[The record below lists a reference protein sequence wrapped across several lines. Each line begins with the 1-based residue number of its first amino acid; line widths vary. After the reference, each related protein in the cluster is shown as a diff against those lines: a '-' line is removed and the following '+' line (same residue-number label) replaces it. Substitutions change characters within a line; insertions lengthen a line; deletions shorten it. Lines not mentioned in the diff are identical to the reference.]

1 MDQSD
6 SAPSAPA
13 DSMSQAQE
21 LVQRISELL
30 AADEFQQALDLFNTL
45 HPADQA
51 TLLSEQGDEEQQR
64 LLEAI
69 APESSARILSHLE
82 PEDAVEVLSDVEA
95 ADLSDILDEA
105 RPEVAADILESLP
118 EEQSSE
124 TLEGMEEAKD
134 VIPLLDYP
142 EESAGGVM
150 TPEYLSVRE
159 DMTADMALDTLRI
172 LGPDAERVTSIFIV
186 DPAGR
191 LRGLLS
197 ITRLAL
203 ARGSSLVQDLMDPNV
218 ISVTSQTDQEECA
231 CLMERY
237 DLSYLPV
244 QDMESRLVGV
254 ILIDDVVDVLEE
266 EATEDMYKIA
276 GIGRERVFGPLR
288 SSVRRRVP
296 WLYLNLNLATTLIA
310 AGVIALYES
319 TIAEMVTLAVFLPV
333 IAGQGG
339 IAGTQTLTLVVR
351 SMALGDLPRRR
362 GLRLMAREVS
372 LGAAHGLLLGVAI
385 GVLAA
390 LWKGNAM
397 LGVVVGVAMAVNM
410 VVAGLAGGAM
420 PLVLRR
426 LRLDPAL
433 VSWFWCVTITSLRWI
448 GARQTATSQ
457 VIEDRHEARVAAPL
471 PNRARTVA
479 WANRARIL
487 QGRASNSQE
496 VLMEQEETYVG
507 IDVAKAQVDVAI
519 RPADDRW
526 RVSHDE
532 AGIRQLVSRLK
543 TLEPVMVLLEASGG
557 LELPLVAALAAEAVP
572 VVVVNPRQ
580 VRDFAKA
587 TGKLAKTDSLDA
599 AVLAHF
605 AEVVRPPVRPLRD
618 AETQALN
625 SLVARRHQ
633 VMTMLVSEKNR
644 LSSATVAVRPRIEAH
659 IAWLEGE
666 LDDLDEGLRQTLRHS
681 PVWREKDDLLRS
693 VPGVGERLSTTL
705 LAYLPELGTLDRR
718 QVAALVGVAPFSR
731 DSGTLRGK
739 RTVWGGRARIRAAL
753 YMGALVASR
762 HNPVIRDFYRRLLAA
777 GKPKKLALTACMR
790 KLLVILNSMLKHGLP
805 WRDLTP
811 KVAGHCS

>member
-82 PEDAVEVLSDVEA
+82 PEDAVEVLSEVEA

-118 EEQSSE
+118 EEQSRE

-231 CLMERY
+231 RLMERY

-296 WLYLNLNLATTLIA
+296 WLYLNLATHL
-310 AGVIALYES
+310 
-319 TIAEMVTLAVFLPV
+319 
-333 IAGQGG
+333 
-339 IAGTQTLTLVVR
+339 
-351 SMALGDLPRRR
+351 DCRR
-362 GLRLMAREVS
+362 
-372 LGAAHGLLLGVAI
+372 
-385 GVLAA
+385 
-390 LWKGNAM
+390 
-397 LGVVVGVAMAVNM
+397 
-410 VVAGLAGGAM
+410 
-420 PLVLRR
+420 
-426 LRLDPAL
+426 
-433 VSWFWCVTITSLRWI
+433 
-448 GARQTATSQ
+448 
-457 VIEDRHEARVAAPL
+457 
-471 PNRARTVA
+471 
-479 WANRARIL
+479 
-487 QGRASNSQE
+487 
-496 VLMEQEETYVG
+496 
-507 IDVAKAQVDVAI
+507 
-519 RPADDRW
+519 
-526 RVSHDE
+526 
-532 AGIRQLVSRLK
+532 
-543 TLEPVMVLLEASGG
+543 
-557 LELPLVAALAAEAVP
+557 
-572 VVVVNPRQ
+572 
-580 VRDFAKA
+580 
-587 TGKLAKTDSLDA
+587 
-599 AVLAHF
+599 
-605 AEVVRPPVRPLRD
+605 
-618 AETQALN
+618 
-625 SLVARRHQ
+625 
-633 VMTMLVSEKNR
+633 
-644 LSSATVAVRPRIEAH
+644 
-659 IAWLEGE
+659 
-666 LDDLDEGLRQTLRHS
+666 RHS
-681 PVWREKDDLLRS
+681 PLRIYYRRNGDS
-693 VPGVGERLSTTL
+693 RRISPGDRRSGRHSWYPDADTGSQKHGVGRPS
-705 LAYLPELGTLDRR
+705 PEKGTPAHGQR
-718 QVAALVGVAPFSR
+718 
-731 DSGTLRGK
+731 
-739 RTVWGGRARIRAAL
+739 
-753 YMGALVASR
+753 
-762 HNPVIRDFYRRLLAA
+762 
-777 GKPKKLALTACMR
+777 
-790 KLLVILNSMLKHGLP
+790 GLP
-805 WRDLTP
+805 WRGPRAASGRSYWRVSGPLE
-811 KVAGHCS
+811 G